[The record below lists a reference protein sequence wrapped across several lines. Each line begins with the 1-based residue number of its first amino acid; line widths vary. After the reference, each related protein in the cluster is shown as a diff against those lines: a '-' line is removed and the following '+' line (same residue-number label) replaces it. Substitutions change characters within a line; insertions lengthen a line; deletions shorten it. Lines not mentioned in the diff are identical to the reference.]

1 MKVNLSLLF
10 VLFIGQLQAAT
21 PDTAASD
28 YLVTEVATSL
38 HAPWAAVELPDKR
51 WLITEMGG
59 TLVTILPNGEM
70 TRQTLALPDL
80 YVNGQG
86 GLLDIALMQ
95 DFSMSQRVMLSYA
108 TGSEEC
114 NALTVATASLNKK
127 GQLANV
133 TPLLTT
139 APCRDT
145 PAHFGGRLAVLA
157 DGTWLVTTGD
167 GFDYREQA
175 QRLDSQLGKVLRFRE
190 DGQAPADNPFPDTPY
205 IYSLG
210 HRNPQ
215 GLAIDPHTGRVYQQE
230 HGPDGGDEINLLIAG
245 ENYGWP
251 VVTKGVDYSG
261 ARISPFE
268 EYPGMRNPLYNWTPS
283 IAPSSMVWYAGN
295 AFPALRQHLLVS
307 ALKAKGLFAINMLDN
322 PLRSRRIFATI
333 EQRIREVVVG
343 ADGNIFVLT
352 DGDNAALLK
361 ITPAQPDPASS

>member
-1 MKVNLSLLF
+1 MMMKVNLSLLF
-10 VLFIGQLQAAT
+10 ILLIGQLRAAT
-21 PDTAASD
+21 ADNGPND
-28 YLVTEVATSL
+28 YLVTEIATSL
-38 HAPWAAVELPDKR
+38 HSPWAAVQLPDQR

-59 TLVTILPNGEM
+59 TVVTVKPDGSM
-70 TRQTLALPDL
+70 TRQSLALQDL

-108 TGSEEC
+108 TGNDDC
-114 NALTVATASLNKK
+114 NALTVATASLSEHGELVNI
-127 GQLANV
+127 A
-133 TPLLTT
+133 PLLTT
-139 APCRDT
+139 SPCRDT

-190 DGQAPADNPFPDTPY
+190 DGQAPADNPFPDAPY
-205 IYSLG
+205 VYSLG

-215 GLAIDPHTGRVYQQE
+215 GLASDPHTGRLYQQE
-230 HGPDGGDEINLLIAG
+230 HGPAGGDEINLLIAG

-251 VVTKGVDYSG
+251 VVTKGIDYSG

-268 EYPGMRNPLYNWTPS
+268 EYPGMRDPLYNWTPS
-283 IAPSSMVWYAGN
+283 IAPSSMTWYAGN

-307 ALKAKGLFAINMLDN
+307 ALKAKGLFAINMSAK
-322 PLRSRRIFATI
+322 PLSSRRIFATI
-333 EQRIREVVVG
+333 EQRIRDVVAD
-343 ADGNIFVLT
+343 ADGNIVVLT
-352 DGDNAALLK
+352 DGESAALLK
-361 ITPAQPDPASS
+361 IAPE